1 MQTHTQQRE
10 VNNACSCF
18 LFKLCTNCF
27 LYQSTN
33 IWQKQKLE
41 QFESLLVITAGWL
54 WPVSITSFLDPQ
66 IKTTIALSHFVAAVI
81 QNKINQ
87 TCNHLCAQT
96 HTYMRKSPWMAYD
109 FILKTFC
116 PNQILKLGVLRCP
129 PVAIPDTAQ
138 GMPWKKNKCLIQ
150 HNLMLFSS
158 ILLKLKEQQIGKFE
172 SKYYRI
178 RVIMFIWNA
187 FIFQFL

>member
-1 MQTHTQQRE
+1 MHKLLPVPVHQYMTKAKTWAIWILISNHCRMTVTR
-10 VNNACSCF
+10 VNNIISRPTNKNYNCIVTFCGCS
-18 LFKLCTNCF
+18 
-27 LYQSTN
+27 
-33 IWQKQKLE
+33 
-41 QFESLLVITAGWL
+41 
-54 WPVSITSFLDPQ
+54 DP
-66 IKTTIALSHFVAAVI
+66 KE
-81 QNKINQ
+81 NKSDVY
-87 TCNHLCAQT
+87 NHLCAQT